1 MVGLIIEI
9 ILGLIVIRLVL
20 YIFNLAD
27 GADSFEDTF
36 LIDTCVITRSLLLI
50 ISTLPIIS
58 GVYGVIQYFI
68 H

>member
-1 MVGLIIEI
+1 MVEFIVEI
-9 ILGLIVIRLVL
+9 ILGLIVIRLAL

-27 GADSFEDTF
+27 SADPSRDMF
-36 LIDTCVITRSLLLI
+36 LIETCIITGTLLLV
-50 ISTLPIIS
+50 ISALPIIL

>member
-1 MVGLIIEI
+1 MVGFIIEI
-9 ILGLIVIRLVL
+9 ILGLIVIRLAL
-20 YIFNLAD
+20 YIFKLAD
-27 GADSFEDTF
+27 GADPFEDTF
-36 LIDTCVITRSLLLI
+36 LINTCVITGSLLLI